1 MTIGTEIAKVVEVA
15 ETPITRLVE
24 AVCGAV
30 GKLYEPCHHR
40 RMTDANVYRA
50 SEYSKVIKERSDVP
64 IVFKDDQLTI
74 DASDYE
80 ADYKALCSRASQRL
94 AYQELTKQE
103 NIETIV
109 GKAFTELESFEGKE
123 SQSNESQAK
132 ESQSD
137 EKISPE
143 WMNRFINTAGEIG
156 TEEMQQLWAKVL
168 AGEAVKPNS
177 YSLRTLECLR
187 NLSSSDAKLFEKI
200 SEFIIENSFL
210 YNDNDLNSKYGIAY
224 RDIIDLSDCGLIS
237 ADGFRLRNL
246 TVFNE
251 PRKFIDFGEY
261 VLVATPTTSEKE
273 QIISFGDYL
282 LSRAGRELVQ
292 IARKKS
298 IKFDYVKAVSLAIKR
313 NNKSNSEI
321 NITLHKV
328 VQRDANGRVSHDT
341 QDLMEGV

>member
-1 MTIGTEIAKVVEVA
+1 MSIGTEIAKVVEAA
-15 ETPITRLVE
+15 ETPITKLVE
-24 AVCGAV
+24 AICGAI
-30 GKLYEPCHHR
+30 GKVYEPFHHKR
-40 RMTDANVYRA
+40 ITNAEVYRI
-50 SEYSKVIKERSDVP
+50 SEYSKVMMEYSNLPIKHTDEH
-64 IVFKDDQLTI
+64 LEI
-74 DASDYE
+74 DISDYE
-80 ADYKALCSRASQRL
+80 ALRTRAGQRL
-94 AYQELTKQE
+94 AYQEIVKQE
-103 NIETIV
+103 NIEAIAD
-109 GKAFTELESFEGKE
+109 KAFAELEG
-123 SQSNESQAK
+123 K

-143 WMNRFINTAGEIG
+143 WMNRFINTAGEIS

-187 NLSSSDAKLFEKI
+187 NLSSSEAKLFEKI

-237 ADGFRLRNL
+237 ADGFRSRNL
-246 TVFNE
+246 TVINE

-261 VLVATPTTSEKE
+261 VLVATSEKE

-298 IKFDYVKAVSLAIKR
+298 IKFDYVKAVSSAIKR
-313 NNKSNSEI
+313 NNRSNSGI

-328 VQRDANGRVSHDT
+328 VQRDANGRISYDT